1 MKKLGLLIA
10 ILVIFSASSSWG
22 QEIQA
27 VLVKL
32 KGTVL
37 VLPEGEHTWVVGRKW
52 MKLSLKSRIKTLSHS
67 YADILINKRALVRIK
82 ENTEI
87 ELSALSEEIASILR
101 KAPSKGKTS
110 PGTSLRLLKGKAF
123 LLIAPGYHPLPFV
136 VETPIGIAG
145 VAGTKFVVDLGEERC
160 LVAVWRGKVLFWNPR
175 FPKKKVLIEAGFY
188 SQIVKGALPTK
199 PAPMGPEFKKRY
211 QDIQQLYLGN
221 IIDRVFFREPG
232 SRYHGMFSRGYSPT
246 VSDGICPTMSSTSM
260 SGQTMDTSSM
270 SSGAMSSSSGM
281 SGSSMSGSTGM
292 GGTAGMGSGS
302 SSSMSGG
309 ASSGPSSQSPSRSGG
324 GCGR

>member
-1 MKKLGLLIA
+1 MKKVVLLVA
-10 ILVIFSASSSWG
+10 FLLVLFPCLSWG

-37 VLPEGEHTWVVGRKW
+37 VLPEGESTWIVGRKW
-52 MKLSLKSRIKTLSHS
+52 MKLSLRSKVKTLSHS

-101 KAPSKGKTS
+101 KAPSKGKAS

-145 VAGTKFVVDLGEERC
+145 VAGTKFVVDLDQKRC
-160 LVAVWRGKVLFWNPR
+160 LVAVWRGRVLFWNPR
-175 FPKKKVLIEAGFY
+175 FPEKKVLIEAGFF
-188 SQIVKGALPTK
+188 SQIVKGAPPSK
-199 PAPMGPEFKKRY
+199 PAPIGPELKRRY
-211 QDIQQLYLGN
+211 QDIRQLYLGN
-221 IIDRVFFREPG
+221 MIDRLFFREPG

-246 VSDGICPTMSSTSM
+246 VSDGLCPTMSSTMSSTSM
-260 SGQTMDTSSM
+260 SGQTMDSGTM
-270 SSGAMSSSSGM
+270 SSPSGM
-281 SGSSMSGSTGM
+281 GGSSMGGSTGM
-292 GGTAGMGSGS
+292 GGGSGS
-302 SSSMSGG
+302 NMSGG
-309 ASSGPSSQSPSRSGG
+309 STSNPTSPSSKSPSRSGG